1 MKLSQASAFRV
12 AILDNNL
19 IRAGSVENHIR
30 RYMEVHHNSMS
41 LCLTRA
47 MLARHAT
54 LEMAGNSELL
64 IIGENA
70 GGAGSP
76 VDRDLAMILRYN
88 FPGCQLV
95 VLTYQNELL
104 ESVHPTFE
112 GMCEY
117 LLLDEEFYGSL
128 SGIIERRIHEMI
140 HSNHHIIDKQGYTVP
155 LKVTNHQ

>member
-1 MKLSQASAFRV
+1 MNLSQASAFRV

-19 IRAGSVENHIR
+19 IRAASVEKHVR
-30 RYMEVHHNSMS
+30 RHMEVLHNSMCLS
-41 LCLTRA
+41 LARA
-47 MLARHAT
+47 MLARRAT
-54 LEMAGNSELL
+54 LEMAGSSDLL

-95 VLTYQNELL
+95 VLTSQNELV
-104 ESVHPTFE
+104 ESIHPTFD

-117 LLLDEEFYGSL
+117 LLLDEEFHGSL

-140 HSNHHIIDKQGYTVP
+140 HGNHHTIDKQGYTVP
-155 LKVTNHQ
+155 LKVTNHK

>member
-12 AILDNNL
+12 AILDNDL
-19 IRAGSVENHIR
+19 IRAGSVEKHVR
-30 RYMEVHHNSMS
+30 RYMEVLHNSMS
-41 LCLTRA
+41 LSLTRA

-54 LEMAGNSELL
+54 LEMAGNSDLL

-70 GGAGSP
+70 GGARSP
-76 VDRDLAMILRYN
+76 IDRDLAMILRYN

-95 VLTYQNELL
+95 VLTCQNELV
-104 ESVHPTFE
+104 ESIHPAFD
-112 GMCEY
+112 GLCEY
-117 LLLDEEFYGSL
+117 LLLDEEFTGSL

-140 HSNHHIIDKQGYTVP
+140 HRNHHTIDKQGYTVP